1 MNAVVQSF
9 VNVFGM
15 CAITVGLLS
24 GCATQQQANRLPM
37 ATVDLNHFVV
47 DCRIKQQQVALLQS
61 MRQTSDEQFAARF
74 RSMFRPFEWTSD
86 HDIAYGNPN
95 KYINFWLRELS
106 AC

>member
-1 MNAVVQSF
+1 MQSF
-9 VNVFGM
+9 VNVLGM

-24 GCATQQQANRLPM
+24 GCATQRAERLPM
-37 ATVDLNHFVV
+37 STVDLNHFVV

-61 MRQTSDEQFAARF
+61 MRQTSDEQLAARF
-74 RSMFRPFEWTSD
+74 RSMFQPFTWTSD